1 MSAWWINRGLSFKV
15 FSNIFRHI
23 LNAAK
28 CWQWQVDASHCHE
41 DTMQVQRFICEIL
54 RELIFP
60 DLCDSI
66 HACRTPTNILVTA
79 RTTRSG
85 KTECGTRPLIC
96 QDRKR
101 ETRSLPIN
109 AFLWLTRHTQIH
121 MHGHARADEKSINCF
136 NCRNSYSFLTCSE
149 PQRHHG
155 SHSDWDC
162 WSKRETTG

>member
-1 MSAWWINRGLSFKV
+1 MLQNVGNGK
-15 FSNIFRHI
+15 
-23 LNAAK
+23 
-28 CWQWQVDASHCHE
+28 VDASHCHE

-66 HACRTPTNILVTA
+66 HACRTPPNIPVTA

-85 KTECGTRPLIC
+85 KTECGTCPLIC

-109 AFLWLTRHTQIH
+109 AFLWLTRHTQIP
-121 MHGHARADEKSINCF
+121 MHGHAHTDEKSINCF

-162 WSKRETTG
+162 WSKREKTG